1 MDDVAKYVK
10 DVSWISEVEK
20 EKILYKNAI
29 ELFGLD
35 TSLMGS

>member
-10 DVSWISEVEK
+10 DVPWISEVEK
-20 EKILYKNAI
+20 EKILCKNAI

-35 TSLMGS
+35 TSLI